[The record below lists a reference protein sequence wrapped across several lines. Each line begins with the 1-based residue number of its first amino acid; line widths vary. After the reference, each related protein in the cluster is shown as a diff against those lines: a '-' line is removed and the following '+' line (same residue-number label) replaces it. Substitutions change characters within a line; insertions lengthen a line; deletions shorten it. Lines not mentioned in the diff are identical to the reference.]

1 MPVIA
6 LITWIVTA
14 LGGLYLLAI
23 WLIEY
28 DPDFQRAA
36 TTRLP
41 VPVISGH
48 VLLAL
53 GGLVVWIIYLLTDED
68 KFAFATLAVLAFV
81 ATFGLTM
88 AVRWI
93 GVYRANPT
101 RPPVTF
107 VAAPPL
113 PAARETPGHPATRG
127 RGAGRASRAWREEA
141 ASWPFRPNGISRCR

>member
-36 TTRLP
+36 ATRLP

-53 GGLVVWIIYLLTDED
+53 GGLAVWIIYLLTDED
-68 KFAFATLAVLAFV
+68 TFAFATLAVLAFV

-93 GVYRANPT
+93 GVYRASPT
-101 RPPVTF
+101 RPPAGDV
-107 VAAPPL
+107 
-113 PAARETPGHPATRG
+113 RG
-127 RGAGRASRAWREEA
+127 RAPRCWRPAGRLDTRRCADGGQVERPWPGGKRRRAGRSA
-141 ASWPFRPNGISRCR
+141 